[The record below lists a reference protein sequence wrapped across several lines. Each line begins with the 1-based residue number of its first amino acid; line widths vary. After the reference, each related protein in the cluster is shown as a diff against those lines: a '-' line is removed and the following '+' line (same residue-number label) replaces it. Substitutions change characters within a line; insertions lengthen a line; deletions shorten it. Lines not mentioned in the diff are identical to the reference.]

1 MSEAIKIKIGSRQQ
15 QNINVSGRPNPH
27 YITYESFQDYKTF
40 VEENYVTD
48 TSFQDYKNFVEEN
61 YVSDASFNSTINS
74 LDIPRKLTDLE
85 IDLGVVVYDPNKD
98 YLEVVGVN

>member
-1 MSEAIKIKIGSRQQ
+1 MSEAIKIKIGSKQE
-15 QNINVSGRPNPH
+15 QNINISGRPNPH
-27 YITYESFQDYKTF
+27 YITYESFQNYKTF

-48 TSFQDYKNFVEEN
+48 
-61 YVSDASFNSTINS
+61 ASFNNTINS
-74 LDIPRKLTDLE
+74 LDIPKKLTDLE

>member
-1 MSEAIKIKIGSRQQ
+1 MSEAIKIKIGSKQQ
-15 QNINVSGRPNPH
+15 QNINVSDRPNPH
-27 YITYESFQDYKTF
+27 YITYESFQNYKNF

-48 TSFQDYKNFVEEN
+48 TSFNN
-61 YVSDASFNSTINS
+61 TINS
-74 LDIPRKLTDLE
+74 LDIPKKLTDLE

>member
-1 MSEAIKIKIGSRQQ
+1 MSEAIKIKIGTRQE

-27 YITYESFQDYKTF
+27 YITYESFQ
-40 VEENYVTD
+40 N
-48 TSFQDYKNFVEEN
+48 YKNFVEEN
-61 YVSDASFNSTINS
+61 YVTDVSFNNTINS